1 MTNKK
6 IQSFMNIYSKLMSEK
21 KKLFNR
27 FSSKKNEN
35 DDSDSKNEK
44 LKQSKLSKMNYIST
58 INAKF
63 NPDILVGT
71 LL

>member
-1 MTNKK
+1 MTNQK
-6 IQSFMNIYSKLMSEK
+6 IQSFMNIYSKLMSKK

-27 FSSKKNEN
+27 FS
-35 DDSDSKNEK
+35 
-44 LKQSKLSKMNYIST
+44 SKMNYIST